1 MGKPKPVQHVW
12 EMHRS
17 LMGTEWNSQWSWCG
31 WDWRHGWKRAHCL
44 PDPAP
49 AKQWTYE
56 AWPQGWILALYG
68 DVVWWYDLDTPM
80 YRLQRAHAHLVFKYQ
95 ACLHEWSIWIAS
107 VFAQGKYRRRRCG
120 TLLVQTVREWH
131 RSLAIEGLIHSV
143 TQEEHD
149 DIRQFWRSQKAILE
163 PIQMGCYSDGSAKYV
178 TNFLIRG
185 C

>member
-12 EMHRS
+12 KMHRS

-31 WDWRHGWKRAHCL
+31 WDWRHGWKRARCL

-80 YRLQRAHAHLVFKYQ
+80 YRLQRAHAHLVFRYQ

-107 VFAQGKYRRRRCG
+107 AQCSSRESTGVDDAERCSCKRCVSHPRG
-120 TLLVQTVREWH
+120 TCRHQAVWAQSESYSGTYTDGLL
-131 RSLAIEGLIHSV
+131 
-143 TQEEHD
+143 
-149 DIRQFWRSQKAILE
+149 
-163 PIQMGCYSDGSAKYV
+163 
-178 TNFLIRG
+178 
-185 C
+185 